1 MTPMSVDL
9 MQTKL
14 YIPSM
19 RTNLVPRPYLVQKLN
34 DGPGSK
40 LILISAPAGYGKT
53 TLVTEWID
61 HIQTN
66 ATTSRSEGEGR
77 AICWLSLDE
86 DDSQP
91 QQFFR
96 YLAEA
101 IRPLS
106 NAQSSLTQRLQSPQP
121 LPAKNLMAAFVNDV
135 TPVSSSFYLI
145 LDDYHAIESA
155 DIDKSMAFLLDRMPP
170 QMTLVITSRSDP
182 GFPISRLRARGGLL
196 ELRANDLRFT
206 ETEAA
211 QFLKQCMNLTLA
223 PNQIVALEKRTE
235 GWIAG
240 LQMAALS
247 MENRDDLDAFI
258 DSFKGSHRFIMDYL
272 LEEVLNQQPAEV
284 QDFLMETAVLDRLCA
299 DLCDAVRQSPPP
311 SQQILE
317 QLETHN
323 LFLIPLDNER
333 RWYRYHHLFAD
344 LLQQRF
350 PLTSSS
356 SAGKEGV
363 VHIRASQWYETNG
376 LENKAIHHA
385 FAANDFE
392 RAARLIEQI
401 WPKMDMSFQTDVW
414 LEWANRLPA
423 EVTRNRPVVLVSRGW
438 ALLSSGDL
446 ENAEAHLQDA
456 ERCLVATS
464 DVSQEMIVV
473 DETRVR
479 YLPGS
484 IASARTYHA
493 LALGDNVQTMKYAQQ
508 VLNLSPEDDFI
519 TRGQAG
525 SLLALMYWA
534 EGELEAA
541 YSSLTEAMNDFKMAG
556 PIAFAISGTYG
567 LADIRVAQGHLLEAK
582 QIYERSL
589 QLVMEQEGEIIRGIT
604 DIYLGLGM
612 LHHEQGDVEKAKQY
626 LAKSEELGD
635 QMALPDWPHRKRRVL
650 AQMEAV
656 QGNFEDAHN
665 LLDEAEQLYFRGPV
679 PDIRPIAAL
688 KAQVWIQQGKLTE
701 AWKWARDRSLPAA
714 EELSYLRE
722 FEHLTFV
729 RLLIAEFK
737 TNQTEHAIS
746 EAMELL
752 PRLLKAAEDGQRLG
766 SLLKILVMQALAYEA
781 QGDIASAR
789 EPLERAL
796 SLAKPEGYVR
806 LFVDEGLPMA
816 QLLSAVAAKK
826 IMPNYVGKLL
836 AAFDV
841 EGLAGTGKSDS
852 PVVRQPLVDPLSKR
866 ELEILGHV
874 AAGFKNKEIAAKL
887 FVSVNTIHYHTKNI
901 YSKLGV
907 NSRTKAVAKAKELNL
922 LG

>member
-1 MTPMSVDL
+1 MIPMSVDL

-19 RTNLVPRPYLVQKLN
+19 RANLVPRPHLTQKLN
-34 DGPGSK
+34 NGQGRK
-40 LILISAPAGYGKT
+40 LFLVSAPAGYGKT
-53 TLVTEWID
+53 TLITEWID
-61 HIQTN
+61 QMPT
-66 ATTSRSEGEGR
+66 EG
-77 AICWLSLDE
+77 AVCWFSLDE

-96 YLAEA
+96 YLAET
-101 IRPLS
+101 IRPLP
-106 NAQSSLTQRLQSPQP
+106 NAQSSLTQHLQSPQP
-121 LPAKNLMAAFVNDV
+121 LLAKNLMAAFVNDV
-135 TPVSSSFYLI
+135 TPISTQFYLV

-170 QMTLVITSRSDP
+170 HMTLVITSRSDP
-182 GFPISRLRARGGLL
+182 GFPISRLRARGHLI

-211 QFLKQCMNLTLA
+211 QFLQQGMNLTLL
-223 PNQIVALEKRTE
+223 PDQIAALEKRTE

-247 MENRDDLDAFI
+247 MQNRDDVADFI
-258 DSFKGSHRFIMDYL
+258 DNFKGSHRFIMDYL
-272 LEEVLNQQPAEV
+272 LEEVLNQQTDEV
-284 QDFLMETAVLDRLCA
+284 KAFLMETAVLDHLCA
-299 DLCDAVRQSPPP
+299 DLCDAVRQSPPS

-317 QLETHN
+317 QLESHN

-344 LLQQRF
+344 LLQQRLP
-350 PLTSSS
+350 PLSSPPKG
-356 SAGKEGV
+356 GKEGGKL
-363 VHIRASQWYETNG
+363 HLRASQWYEANG
-376 LENKAIHHA
+376 LESKAIHHA

-392 RAARLIEQI
+392 RAARLIEQV
-401 WPKMDMSFQTDVW
+401 WPKMDISFQTDAW
-414 LEWANRLPA
+414 LEWANRLPV
-423 EVTRNRPVVLVSRGW
+423 EVTRNRPVILVSRAW

-446 ENAEAHLQDA
+446 ENVEAQLQGA
-456 ERCLVATS
+456 ERCLDATS

-473 DETRVR
+473 DETRFR

-508 VLNLSPEDDFI
+508 VLNLSPEDDHI
-519 TRGQAG
+519 RRGQAG

-541 YSSLTEAMNDFKMAG
+541 YSLLAEAMNDFKMAG

-567 LADIRVAQGHLLEAK
+567 LADIKVAQGHLLEAR
-582 QIYERSL
+582 QIYKRSL
-589 QLVMEQEGEIIRGIT
+589 QIVMEQEGEIIRGIT
-604 DIYLGLGM
+604 DIYWGLGM
-612 LHHEQGDVEKAKQY
+612 LHHEQGDVEIAEQY

-679 PDIRPIAAL
+679 PDIRSIPAL
-688 KAQVWIQQGKLTE
+688 KAHVWIQQGKLTE
-701 AWKWARDRSLPAA
+701 AWKWARDQGLSVAD
-714 EELSYLRE
+714 ELSYRRE

-729 RLLIAEFK
+729 RLLVAEYK

-752 PRLLKAAEDGQRLG
+752 QRLLGAAEDGHRLG
-766 SLLKILVMQALAYEA
+766 SMLEILVMQALSYEA
-781 QGDIASAR
+781 QGDIPSALV
-789 EPLERAL
+789 PLERAL
-796 SLAKPEGYVR
+796 SLAEPEGYMR
-806 LFVDEGLPMA
+806 LFIDEGLPMA
-816 QLLSAVAAKK
+816 QLLSATAAKK
-826 IMPNYVGKLL
+826 IMPDYVGKLL
-836 AAFDV
+836 AAFDGV
-841 EGLAGTGKSDS
+841 EQVSSGKSES
-852 PVVRQPLVDPLSKR
+852 PPVSQPLVDPLSER
-866 ELEILGHV
+866 ELEILTHV
-874 AAGFKNKEIAAKL
+874 AAGLKNKEIAAKL

-907 NSRTKAVAKAKELNL
+907 NSRTKAIAKAKELNL
-922 LG
+922 LE